1 MQQELTQKSTSKNYL
16 LQLVFTQHGH
26 GITLAL
32 LWAIINLAL
41 FLQKGIV
48 TGYEAE
54 KYITNA
60 DHLLQTGHLVN
71 GQFRYYY
78 TEILLIAI
86 AKQTG
91 TFPYLPVLVQLSL
104 SAFAT
109 LCFYRLLYQLHRN
122 WIAVAGTAALIAM
135 VYYQEYNFYLFTESI
150 YFSGLIICLY
160 GLQQAARR
168 QRLWMTLLPLLLV
181 LMIFTRP
188 VGIFLIPATVAF
200 ILLQPNTRIHKT
212 WKLLCCGI
220 AVTAFTFLVNTVMD
234 AGGSFNFLTPFS
246 SGQILCGVPNTAP
259 AFALPTNINPN
270 SLLGIGHM
278 IVQHPRFFIQ
288 IAVERLLSF
297 WGLTRS
303 FYAPAHNLFIAVY
316 FYSLYLLAIFGV
328 RRWLRPNHSV
338 LGFIITLLLLTS
350 LAAVLSCDDWHNR
363 FILPLL
369 PFIIILASFAARPF
383 AQK

>member
-1 MQQELTQKSTSKNYL
+1 MQQELTQKSNSKNYL
-16 LQLVFTQHGH
+16 LQLRFTQHGH
-26 GITLAL
+26 GITLAM

-60 DHLLQTGHLVN
+60 DHLLQTGHLAN

-78 TEILLIAI
+78 TEILLISI

-104 SAFAT
+104 NAFAT
-109 LCFYRLLYQLHRN
+109 LCFYRLLYQSHRN
-122 WIAVAGTAALIAM
+122 WIAAAGTAALIAM

-150 YFSGLIICLY
+150 YFSGLIIYLH
-160 GLQQAARR
+160 GLQQAVCR
-168 QRLWMTLLPLLLV
+168 QRLWIALLPLMLV

-188 VGIFLIPATVAF
+188 VGIFLVPATVAF
-200 ILLQPNTRIHKT
+200 LLLQPNTHILKI
-212 WKLLCCGI
+212 WKWLCCSI
-220 AVTAFTFLVNTVMD
+220 AIAAFTLMVNTIMN
-234 AGGSFNFLTPFS
+234 AGGGFNFLMPFS
-246 SGQILCGVPNTAP
+246 SGQILCGVSNTAP
-259 AFALPTNINPN
+259 AFILPNNINPN
-270 SLLGIGHM
+270 SLQGIGHM
-278 IVQHPRFFIQ
+278 IVQQPRFFIQ
-288 IAVERLLSF
+288 IAVERFLSF
-297 WGLTRS
+297 WGLIRS

-316 FYSLYLLAIFGV
+316 FYSLYLL
-328 RRWLRPNHSV
+328 SV
-338 LGFIITLLLLTS
+338 LGIRRWCSSDHSLLGFIVTLLLLTS
-350 LAAVLSCDDWHNR
+350 FAATLSCDDWHNR

-369 PFIIILASFAARPF
+369 PMIIILASFVARPF